1 MSQSRPTSPSDHHIE
16 RVPASPDDSGP
27 TTAGTGPTGGP
38 GADPTQA
45 PGAESAPLVGAP
57 SQQSRPGPQD
67 DILLATGEPL
77 RAARSRGG
85 RPTPA
90 GGAGGR
96 GRPAAGRQERIRR
109 QPGRRAWVPNQHGV
123 WGMLLFPPLLGILLG
138 GWSWVDSVLLP
149 AWWGAYFAY
158 WAWSQWL
165 RTRSPRRRA
174 LLLPP
179 LGVYTAWTAAWGL
192 VALVLAPYLVQWA
205 VPLVPLAAVA
215 GWEVRQG
222 RERSLASGLST
233 TAIASLFTTITFQL
247 GVGGAGGFLGTG
259 PTAQSVGWPH
269 AWVATALMAAYF
281 CGTVP
286 YVKTMIR
293 ERFNMVLLVAT
304 TAAHVLVAGA
314 SFWLASNGEVS
325 WTVAVVWVA
334 LVVRTVVMP
343 LRQWHLARVTHRPM
357 RPKVV
362 GLTELVFCVLVTVSL
377 AL

>member
-16 RVPASPDDSGP
+16 RVPAGPDDSGP

-90 GGAGGR
+90 GG
-96 GRPAAGRQERIRR
+96 PAAGRQERIRR

-192 VALVLAPYLVQWA
+192 VTLVLAPYL
-205 VPLVPLAAVA
+205 
-215 GWEVRQG
+215 
-222 RERSLASGLST
+222 
-233 TAIASLFTTITFQL
+233 
-247 GVGGAGGFLGTG
+247 
-259 PTAQSVGWPH
+259 
-269 AWVATALMAAYF
+269 
-281 CGTVP
+281 C
-286 YVKTMIR
+286 
-293 ERFNMVLLVAT
+293 LLYT
-304 TAAHVLVAGA
+304 
-314 SFWLASNGEVS
+314 SPSP
-325 WTVAVVWVA
+325 
-334 LVVRTVVMP
+334 RD
-343 LRQWHLARVTHRPM
+343 
-357 RPKVV
+357 
-362 GLTELVFCVLVTVSL
+362 
-377 AL
+377 